1 MNQIAYDNV
10 LAIDTAT
17 RKLNLAVRFGG
28 DRLVKSGET
37 VEKTHGQILMK
48 KISDLFESASGSA
61 SDLQAIVV
69 ATGPGSFTGLRIGL
83 AAAKGIAVAHDI
95 PVVGVGVFELAAAN
109 LRAAKQAWA
118 LVPSRKGEY
127 YVAEVADGTVCDG
140 SVRIVAE
147 EELPALIGHGPAYG
161 VDFDPTEVLASL
173 IPTLTGGPLEY
184 DAADLLAVGL
194 ERLQQSGPV
203 SVAELEPI
211 YLQKAIAE
219 VRFDQRKKDSE

>member
-1 MNQIAYDNV
+1 MNQIEYENV

-17 RKLNLAVRFGG
+17 RKLNLAIRFGG
-28 DRLVKSGET
+28 DRLVKSSET

-48 KISDLFESASGSA
+48 KISDLFDSSAGSVT
-61 SDLQAIVV
+61 DLQAIVV

-83 AAAKGIAVAHDI
+83 AAAKGIAVADDI
-95 PVVGVGVFELAAAN
+95 PVVGVGVFELAAAS
-109 LRAAKQAWA
+109 LRAAQRAWVM
-118 LVPSRKGEY
+118 VPSRKGEY
-127 YVAEVADGTVCDG
+127 YVAEVAAGAVCHD
-140 SVRIVAE
+140 SLRIIVE

-161 VDFDPTEVLASL
+161 VDFDPTEALASL

-194 ERLQQSGPV
+194 NRLQQSGPV
-203 SVAELEPI
+203 SVAELEPV

-219 VRFDQRKKDSE
+219 VRFDQREKNSE